1 MEEIKEFCEYRYHI
15 STGCNVINL
24 DGLWDRCFSKA
35 PPVID
40 RREGYLRSFMNKH
53 ILVTNDDGVLAP
65 GLLALAQEM
74 RKLGKVN
81 ILAPDRNWSAGG
93 HVKTLDRA
101 LRVREFILA
110 DGSKAFASDGAPSDC
125 VALATL
131 GYFKEPI
138 DLVVSGINL
147 GANLGHDVTYSGTV
161 TAAMEAVIANVPGI
175 AVSLETIEG
184 HLADVDFGP
193 AARAASKVVQHVIE
207 NGLPSEI
214 LLNVNVPLLKDE
226 EICGFRLT
234 RQGLRV
240 YHSRL
245 DEGVDPRGR
254 PYYWIAG
261 DAPTGVPER
270 GTDIGALAEGCVSVT
285 PLHLDLTA
293 YRAVTDLSTW
303 SWDEENPL
311 PFFELHVQERKEK
324 V

>member
-1 MEEIKEFCEYRYHI
+1 
-15 STGCNVINL
+15 
-24 DGLWDRCFSKA
+24 
-35 PPVID
+35 
-40 RREGYLRSFMNKH
+40 MNKH
-53 ILVTNDDGVLAP
+53 IVVTNDDGVLAP

-74 RKLGKVN
+74 RKIGKVS
-81 ILAPDRNWSAGG
+81 ILAPDRNWSGGG

-101 LRVREFILA
+101 LRVREFSLA
-110 DGSKAFASDGAPSDC
+110 DGSIGFGSDGAPSDC

-131 GYFKEPI
+131 GYFKEPV

-161 TAAMEAVIANVPGI
+161 TAAMEAVIANIPGI
-175 AVSLETIEG
+175 AVSLETIDGQLGEF
-184 HLADVDFGP
+184 DFGP
-193 AARAASKVVQHVIE
+193 AARAATKVVQHVIE

-214 LLNVNVPLLKDE
+214 LLNVNVPFLKDD
-226 EICGFRLT
+226 EINGFRLT

-245 DEGVDPRGR
+245 DERNDPRGR
-254 PYYWIAG
+254 PYYWIGG

-293 YRAVTDLSTW
+293 YHSLTDLSTW
-303 SWDEENPL
+303 SWDEVSPI
-311 PFFELHVQERKEK
+311 PFFELHLQERKEK
-324 V
+324 A